1 MKYIFIVGIFSGG
14 GEQLPVI
21 LDIQDAFIREGKGGS
36 FITEYVTKAE
46 EVRPL
51 ALAYSEKYGSGC
63 VIFIC
68 GDNGA
73 VHEAAAALAETETP
87 LGIIPMDEDS
97 CDLASKIYSGK
108 TTAHFAAETLGLLSG
123 SPKFKIRRIDMGMCC
138 GEYFV
143 NSVTMGLDG
152 AAVKYAEKLPE
163 RLHGVSDKLG
173 FAAAVLGDKRFK
185 LNASL
190 HLVKEINGRVRRF
203 TVNREMSFM
212 YAAVTNS
219 GYCGSYCPSK
229 YSVLNDGIFEM
240 LLVLPGNFAEVF
252 ALLPMYR
259 KGVADAAEN
268 VKLLT
273 VRGAEFSSAEGSGFT
288 VSIDGKYRNV
298 SSADIS
304 VKKKAL
310 KICTSIFM

>member
-1 MKYIFIVGIFSGG
+1 MKYIFIVGVFSGD

-21 LDIQDAFIREGKGGS
+21 LDIQDAFIREGKR
-36 FITEYVTKAE
+36 FITEYVTKPS

-51 ALAYSEKYGSGC
+51 AAAYSEKFGSGC

-68 GDNGA
+68 GDNEA
-73 VHEAAAALAETETP
+73 VHEAAAALAETDTP
-87 LGIIPMDEDS
+87 LGVIPMDESS
-97 CDLASKIYSGK
+97 CDLAAKLYSGRK
-108 TTAHFAAETLGLLSG
+108 TAHFAAESLGLLSG
-123 SPKFKIRRIDMGMCC
+123 SPKFTVRKIDMGTCC

-163 RLHGVSDKLG
+163 RLQGVSDKLG
-173 FAAAVLGDKRFK
+173 FAAAVLGDKKFK

-190 HLVKEINGRVRRF
+190 HIVKEINGRIRRF
-203 TVNREMSFM
+203 TVNREMNFM
-212 YAAVTNS
+212 YAVITNS

-229 YSVLNDGIFEM
+229 FSVLNDGLFEM
-240 LLVLPGNFAEVF
+240 LLVLPGGFTDVF
-252 ALLPMYR
+252 SLLPMY
-259 KGVADAAEN
+259 KMGVADAAKN

-273 VRGAEFSSAEGSGFT
+273 VRGAELSAADGSEFI
-288 VSIDGKYRNV
+288 VSIDGKYKKV